1 MPKGRR
7 LLWGVAWAVDL
18 LWFIIGALASN
29 TFLVAGAV
37 IYGLV
42 VIAFLAAEVRA
53 APEDKPSVSDDSE

>member
-1 MPKGRR
+1 MPQGRQ
-7 LLWGVAWAVDL
+7 LLWGAAWGVDL

-42 VIAFLAAEVRA
+42 LIAFLAAEVRP
-53 APEDKPSVSDDSE
+53 APDDEPSVSDDPE